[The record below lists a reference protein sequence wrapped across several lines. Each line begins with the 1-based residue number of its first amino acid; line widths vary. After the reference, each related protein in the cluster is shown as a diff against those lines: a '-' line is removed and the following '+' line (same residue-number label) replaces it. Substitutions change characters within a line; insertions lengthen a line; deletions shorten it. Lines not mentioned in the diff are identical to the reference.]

1 MTALIETTDPRYF
14 TVSSDGL
21 YDRHHYRV
29 VSKNGD
35 TTIVNNWEDAAI
47 IWWNKKA
54 FLSHIDVLDKPKPRN
69 VKGFA

>member
-14 TVSSDGL
+14 TVSSDKL

-29 VSKNGD
+29 VDKNGN
-35 TTIVNNWEDAAI
+35 TTVVDNWQDAAC

-54 FLSHIDVLDKPKPRN
+54 FLSHIEVLDKPQSKG
-69 VKGFA
+69 GFA

>member
-1 MTALIETTDPRYF
+1 MSQITNVYF
-14 TVSSDGL
+14 TVTSSDL
-21 YDRHHYRV
+21 YDRHHYKV
-29 VSKNGD
+29 VSQSGD
-35 TTIVNNWEDAAI
+35 TITVDNWEDAAI